1 MYFFFPKQPYFNYLH
16 QSFTGLLAFN
26 TIILYFYH
34 LKRVKPLSEIKKII
48 KGCLAGDRRD
58 QELLY
63 RRHAS
68 KLYAVCL
75 QYSGNDEE
83 ARDILQE
90 GFIKIFE
97 NLNNYKHEG
106 SFEGWMRR
114 ITVNTALEKYRSKHN
129 LYRVDDIDQ
138 IQEPDAEPDN
148 QDYAGLEASDLL
160 DIIRELPPKYRV
172 VFNLYAI
179 EGYSHKEI
187 SKMVNISEGTSKS
200 NLSRARVILQRRV
213 GSYTGI
219 KKRVANG

>member
-1 MYFFFPKQPYFNYLH
+1 M
-16 QSFTGLLAFN
+16 
-26 TIILYFYH
+26 
-34 LKRVKPLSEIKKII
+34 SEIKEII
-48 KGCLAGDRRD
+48 KGCLAGNRRE

-63 RRHAS
+63 RRHAP

-75 QYSGNDEE
+75 QYSGNDDE

-97 NLNNYKHEG
+97 NLRQYKHEG

-114 ITVNTALEKYRSKHN
+114 ITVNTALEKFRSKHN
-129 LYRVDDIDQ
+129 LYRVDDIDE
-138 IQEPDAEPDN
+138 IQEPDADPDN
-148 QDYAGLEASDLL
+148 QDYAGLEANDLL

-187 SKMVNISEGTSKS
+187 GKMVNISEGTSKS

-219 KKRVANG
+219 KKKMANG

>member
-1 MYFFFPKQPYFNYLH
+1 VQ
-16 QSFTGLLAFN
+16 
-26 TIILYFYH
+26 
-34 LKRVKPLSEIKKII
+34 EIKNII
-48 KGCLAGDRRD
+48 NGCLKGNRRD

-63 RRHAS
+63 RRHAAR
-68 KLYAVCL
+68 LYAVCL

-97 NLNNYKHEG
+97 NLGNYKFEG

-114 ITVNTALEKYRSKHN
+114 IMVNTALEKYRSRHP

-138 IQEPDAEPDN
+138 IPEPDSEPDTE
-148 QDYAGLEASDLL
+148 DYAGLEASDLL
-160 DIIRELPPKYRV
+160 VIIRDLPPRYRV
-172 VFNLYAI
+172 VFNLFAI

-187 SKMVNISEGTSKS
+187 GEMMSISEGTSKS

-213 GSYTGI
+213 SAFTGI
-219 KKRVANG
+219 SKKVING

>member
-1 MYFFFPKQPYFNYLH
+1 
-16 QSFTGLLAFN
+16 
-26 TIILYFYH
+26 
-34 LKRVKPLSEIKKII
+34 LSEIKKII
-48 KGCLAGDRRD
+48 NGCLAGDRRD

-97 NLNNYKHEG
+97 NLNHYKHEG

-114 ITVNTALEKYRSKHN
+114 ITVNTALEKFRNRHN
-129 LYRVDDIDQ
+129 LYRVDDIDKLP
-138 IQEPDAEPDN
+138 ETEADPDN
-148 QDYAGLEASDLL
+148 LDYAGLEANDLL
-160 DIIRELPPKYRV
+160 EIIRELPPKYRM

-179 EGYSHKEI
+179 EGYTHKEI
-187 SKMVNISEGTSKS
+187 GQMMNISEGTSKS
-200 NLSRARVILQRRV
+200 NLARARTILQRRV
-213 GSYTGI
+213 GSYTGL
-219 KKRVANG
+219 KKQVVNE

>member
-1 MYFFFPKQPYFNYLH
+1 
-16 QSFTGLLAFN
+16 
-26 TIILYFYH
+26 
-34 LKRVKPLSEIKKII
+34 LSEIKNII
-48 KGCLAGDRRD
+48 SGCLKGNRRD

-63 RRHAS
+63 RRHAA

-97 NLNNYKHEG
+97 NLVHYKYEG
-106 SFEGWMRR
+106 SFEGWVRR
-114 ITVNTALEKYRSKHN
+114 IIVNTALEKYRSKHN

-138 IQEPDAEPDN
+138 IAEPNAEPDN
-148 QDYAGLEASDLL
+148 EDYAGLEAVDLL
-160 DIIRELPPKYRV
+160 KIIRELPSKYRM

-213 GSYTGI
+213 GSYTGL
-219 KKRVANG
+219 KKKVLNG

>member
-1 MYFFFPKQPYFNYLH
+1 
-16 QSFTGLLAFN
+16 
-26 TIILYFYH
+26 
-34 LKRVKPLSEIKKII
+34 LSEIKNII
-48 KGCLAGDRRD
+48 NGCLKGNRRD

-63 RRHAS
+63 RRHAP

-97 NLNNYKHEG
+97 NLIHYKHEG
-106 SFEGWMRR
+106 SFEGWVRK
-114 ITVNTALEKYRSKHN
+114 IIVNTALEKYRSKHN
-129 LYRVDDIDQ
+129 LYRVDDIDM
-138 IQEPDAEPDN
+138 IPEPDAEPDN
-148 QDYAGLEASDLL
+148 TDYAGLEAIDLL
-160 DIIRELPPKYRV
+160 EIIRELPPKYRM

-187 SKMVNISEGTSKS
+187 SQMVKISEGTSKS

-213 GSYTGI
+213 GSYTGL
-219 KKRVANG
+219 KKKING

>member
-1 MYFFFPKQPYFNYLH
+1 
-16 QSFTGLLAFN
+16 
-26 TIILYFYH
+26 
-34 LKRVKPLSEIKKII
+34 LSEIKEILN
-48 KGCLAGDRRD
+48 GCLAGNRRD

-68 KLYAVCL
+68 KLYAVSL

-97 NLNNYKHEG
+97 NLRQYKHEG

-114 ITVNTALEKYRSKHN
+114 IMVNTALERFRNRHN

-138 IQEPDAEPDN
+138 IPEPDAEPDN
-148 QDYAGLEASDLL
+148 QDYADLEANDLL
-160 DIIRELPPKYRV
+160 EIIRELPPKYRM

-187 SKMVNISEGTSKS
+187 STMVNISEGTSKS

-213 GSYTGI
+213 GSYYTGI

>member
-1 MYFFFPKQPYFNYLH
+1 M
-16 QSFTGLLAFN
+16 SE
-26 TIILYFYH
+26 
-34 LKRVKPLSEIKKII
+34 LKNII

-75 QYSGNDEE
+75 QYSGNEEE

-97 NLNNYKHEG
+97 NLENYKHEG

-114 ITVNTALEKYRSKHN
+114 ITVNTALEKYRSRHN
-129 LYRVDDIDQ
+129 LYRVDDIDN
-138 IQEPDAEPDN
+138 IPEPEAEPEN
-148 QDYAGLEASDLL
+148 QDYAGLDANDLL
-160 DIIRELPPKYRV
+160 EIIRELPPKYRI

-187 SKMVNISEGTSKS
+187 GKMINISEGTSKS
-200 NLSRARVILQRRV
+200 NLSRAMTILQRRV
-213 GSYTGI
+213 GSYTGL
-219 KKRVANG
+219 KKQAANG

>member
-1 MYFFFPKQPYFNYLH
+1 LFVFLY
-16 QSFTGLLAFN
+16 QSLRLLTLPDIKN
-26 TIILYFYH
+26 II
-34 LKRVKPLSEIKKII
+34 S
-48 KGCLAGDRRD
+48 GCLNGNRRD

-63 RRHAS
+63 RRHSA

-90 GFIKIFE
+90 GFIKIFA
-97 NLNNYKHEG
+97 NLNHYKFEG

-114 ITVNTALEKYRSKHN
+114 IMVNTALERYRGKYN
-129 LYRVDDIDQ
+129 LYRVDDIEAL
-138 IQEPDAEPDN
+138 QEFGAEPDSE
-148 QDYAGLEASDLL
+148 DYAGLEASDLL
-160 DIIRELPPKYRV
+160 EIIRELPPKYRM

-200 NLSRARVILQRRV
+200 NLSRARIILQRRV
-213 GSYTGI
+213 SSYTGI
-219 KKRVANG
+219 KKKVSNG

>member
-1 MYFFFPKQPYFNYLH
+1 MGKTL
-16 QSFTGLLAFN
+16 TD
-26 TIILYFYH
+26 
-34 LKRVKPLSEIKKII
+34 IKKVI

-63 RRHAS
+63 RRHSA

-97 NLNNYKHEG
+97 NLHHFKHEG
-106 SFEGWMRR
+106 SFEGWIRK
-114 ITVNTALEKYRSKHN
+114 IVVNTALEKFRSRHN
-129 LYRVDDIDQ
+129 LYRVDDIDT
-138 IQEPDAEPDN
+138 ISEPEAEPDN
-148 QDYAGLEASDLL
+148 EDYAGLEVYDLL
-160 DIIRELPPKYRV
+160 YIIRELPPKYRM

-179 EGYSHKEI
+179 EGYSHREI
-187 SKMVNISEGTSKS
+187 GTMLNISEGTSKS
-200 NLSRARVILQRRV
+200 NLSRARSILQRRV

-219 KKRVANG
+219 KKKVING

>member
-1 MYFFFPKQPYFNYLH
+1 L
-16 QSFTGLLAFN
+16 T
-26 TIILYFYH
+26 
-34 LKRVKPLSEIKKII
+34 EIKNIL
-48 KGCLAGDRRD
+48 KGCLEGNRRD

-63 RRHAS
+63 RRYAA

-97 NLNNYKHEG
+97 NLAHYKHEG

-114 ITVNTALEKYRSKHN
+114 IMVNTALEKYRSKHN
-129 LYRVDDIDQ
+129 LYRVDDIDTLK
-138 IQEPDAEPDN
+138 ELDAEPYN
-148 QDYAGLEASDLL
+148 MDYSGLEVSDLL
-160 DIIRELPPKYRV
+160 DIIRELPPKYKM

-187 SKMVNISEGTSKS
+187 SRMVNISEGTSKS
-200 NLSRARVILQRRV
+200 NLSRARVILQRRI

-219 KKRVANG
+219 KKRILNG

>member
-1 MYFFFPKQPYFNYLH
+1 M
-16 QSFTGLLAFN
+16 T
-26 TIILYFYH
+26 
-34 LKRVKPLSEIKKII
+34 EIKNII
-48 KGCLAGDRRD
+48 KGCLNGDRRD

-63 RRHAS
+63 RRHAA

-97 NLNNYKHEG
+97 NLVHYKHEG

-114 ITVNTALEKYRSKHN
+114 IVVNTALEKYRNRHN
-129 LYRVDDIDQ
+129 LYRVDDIDTIPEQ
-138 IQEPDAEPDN
+138 DAEPDN
-148 QDYAGLEASDLL
+148 MDYSGLGVSDLL
-160 DIIRELPPKYRV
+160 DIIRELPPKYRMI
-172 VFNLYAI
+172 FNLYAI

-219 KKRVANG
+219 RKRIING